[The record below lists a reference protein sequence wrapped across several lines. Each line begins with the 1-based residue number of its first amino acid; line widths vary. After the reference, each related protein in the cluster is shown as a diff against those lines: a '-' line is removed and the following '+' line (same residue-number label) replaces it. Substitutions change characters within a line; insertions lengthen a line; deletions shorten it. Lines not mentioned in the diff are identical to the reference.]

1 MSVDYEAFI
10 GIGWVIG
17 AEERERLID
26 ANLKMIEEHP
36 DEDIMCIED
45 EFSYINS
52 YYGDGE
58 VFLGKSLVSID
69 CGEYIN
75 LPAIGSLLTA
85 EELEKFVEK
94 YEKILE
100 ACGEELGITSKW
112 YNPQVYLIHRIW

>member
-10 GIGWVIG
+10 GIGWVIS
-17 AEERERLID
+17 AEEKERLID
-26 ANLKMIEEHP
+26 ANLKMIEDHP

-69 CGEYIN
+69 CGEYMN
-75 LPAIGSLLTA
+75 LTAIGSLLTPK
-85 EELEKFVEK
+85 ELEEFVLT
-94 YEKILE
+94 YEKIFD
-100 ACGEELGITSKW
+100 ACGEPLGIGSKW
-112 YNPQVYLIHRIW
+112 YNPQIYLIHRIW